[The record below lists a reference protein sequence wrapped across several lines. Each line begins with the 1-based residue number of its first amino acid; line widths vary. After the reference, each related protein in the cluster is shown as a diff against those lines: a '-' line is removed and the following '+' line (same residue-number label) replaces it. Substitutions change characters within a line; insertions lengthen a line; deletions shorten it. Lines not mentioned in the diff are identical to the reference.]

1 MDGKSMKVLA
11 AELISAIRQHVA
23 ERLEPHDRRIREL
36 EQRATKAEQAGVA
49 LESRLAELE
58 QKSARLRAVA

>member
-1 MDGKSMKVLA
+1 MSSKTMKLVA
-11 AELISAIRQHVA
+11 AELVSAIRAHVA
-23 ERLEPHDRRIREL
+23 ERLSPFDLRIREL
-36 EQRATKAEQAGVA
+36 EQRATRAEEVAAA